1 MMGVGGGRMI
11 RIISCVIQKTDGA
24 VAIEYAMI
32 CAMIILVII
41 GAIGALGSGVA
52 NTLYSQIAAAM

>member
-1 MMGVGGGRMI
+1 MI